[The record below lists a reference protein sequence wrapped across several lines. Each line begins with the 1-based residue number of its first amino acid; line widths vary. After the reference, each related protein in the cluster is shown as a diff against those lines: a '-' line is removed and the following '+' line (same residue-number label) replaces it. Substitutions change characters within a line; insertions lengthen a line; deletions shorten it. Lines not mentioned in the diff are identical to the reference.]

1 MLQGGDD
8 RFIED
13 RLLKVGYCRQ
23 GVPPV
28 LYLMLLGRGSS
39 PKCWRFH
46 LLNCYFRSAKP
57 TPVGVAGD
65 RHGLT
70 LCLVWQVIATASPCA
85 SDTEHTMSTFQ
96 AIRVRG

>member
-65 RHGLT
+65 GVVDAEEWIRGHAAEAILDD
-70 LCLVWQVIATASPCA
+70 LQHSASALLVI
-85 SDTEHTMSTFQ
+85 
-96 AIRVRG
+96 